1 MATDKNA
8 AKDLFQPV
16 TSSSVNTESNRDPA
30 PNEPEVPL
38 PPDDEAPVEEELIKG
53 SGSTEATKSSED
65 DIPAHSTEEERERL
79 KDFNKGGIPPGSC

>member
-8 AKDLFQPV
+8 AKDLSQPV
-16 TSSSVNTESNRDPA
+16 MSGSVNTESGRDPA

-38 PPDDEAPVEEELIKG
+38 PPDDEAPVEEELIES
-53 SGSTEATKSSED
+53 SGSTETTGSTVQD
-65 DIPAHSTEEERERL
+65 VPAHSTEAERERL